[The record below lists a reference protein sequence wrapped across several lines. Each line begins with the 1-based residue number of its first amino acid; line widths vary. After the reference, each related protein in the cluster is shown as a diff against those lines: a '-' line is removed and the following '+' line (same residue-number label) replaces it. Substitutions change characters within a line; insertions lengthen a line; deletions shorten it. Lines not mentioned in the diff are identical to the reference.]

1 MQSKMHPYFNW
12 AKERL
17 DEMDAA
23 LGSLEAKLGD
33 VQLDARI
40 RAGQI
45 LAELR
50 EKRDHFRNTV
60 SKQTEAGEA
69 ALVSA
74 KEKLESEWS
83 TFQAQVNQY
92 VETFAKQ
99 VEQQRATFRLQ
110 ADAQLKSWRAAAAG
124 LNGCAME
131 FAAER
136 RNEVE
141 ANVKRM
147 IADAAAAEE
156 KLRKLG
162 QAGTQSWSAMMAAL
176 TETRAAFDRANQA
189 AADALERAAR

>member
-12 AKERL
+12 ATERL

-45 LAELR
+45 LVELR
-50 EKRDHFRNTV
+50 ERRDHFRNTV
-60 SKQTEAGEA
+60 SKQTEAGEG
-69 ALVSA
+69 ALASA
-74 KEKLESEWS
+74 KAKLESEWS

-110 ADAQLKSWRAAAAG
+110 ADAQLKSWRATAAG

-141 ANVKRM
+141 ENVKRM

-156 KLRKLG
+156 KLRKFG
-162 QAGTQSWSAMMAAL
+162 QAGTQSWSAMMTAL

-189 AADALERAAR
+189 AADALEQAAR